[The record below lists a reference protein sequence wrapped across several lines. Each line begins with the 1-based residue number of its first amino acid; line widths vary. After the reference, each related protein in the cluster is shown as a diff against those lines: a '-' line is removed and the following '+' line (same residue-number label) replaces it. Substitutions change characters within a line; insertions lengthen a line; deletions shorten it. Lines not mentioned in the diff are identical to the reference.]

1 MSDHLPCKDCNSKC
15 NSVFCDLTHDEIKK
29 ISDTKR
35 CITYS
40 KGQTIF
46 TENTNPVGLFCVKHG
61 KIKLTKNQENGRD
74 QIFRFAKDGD
84 LLGFR
89 SFLSNQPYAVS
100 AVTLEESTVC
110 YIPKESFFDT
120 IKKSENLTGSLFS
133 KLNDDLNFAE
143 ERLSTISNK
152 SLRER
157 VAEALIIFEKTYG
170 FLEDGN
176 TINLQLSREEIAQF
190 IGTATESLIRFLSEF
205 DKDGI
210 IELRGKK
217 IKILDLKKLE
227 KTANLLD

>member
-1 MSDHLPCKDCNSKC
+1 MSDNLPCKDCTSKC
-15 NSVFCDLTHDEIKK
+15 SSVFCDLTHDDLKK

-46 TENTNPVGLFCVKHG
+46 IENTNPAGIFCVKQG

-74 QIFRFAKDGD
+74 QIFRFAKGGD

-100 AVTLEESTVC
+100 AITLEESIVC
-110 YIPKESFFDT
+110 YIPKESFYDT
-120 IKKSENLTGSLFS
+120 IKKSENLTGNLFT
-133 KLNDDLNFAE
+133 KLNHDLNFAE
-143 ERLSTISNK
+143 DRLSTISNK

-170 FLEDGN
+170 FLEDGK

-190 IGTATESLIRFLSEF
+190 VGTATESLIRFLSEF
-205 DKDGI
+205 YKDGI
-210 IELRGKK
+210 IELSGKK

-227 KTANLLD
+227 KTANLSD

>member
-1 MSDHLPCKDCNSKC
+1 MHYLQQRTNNIYRKYQSGWSFLRETWKNK
-15 NSVFCDLTHDEIKK
+15 THKK
-29 ISDTKR
+29 SRKWYR
-35 CITYS
+35 S
-40 KGQTIF
+40 
-46 TENTNPVGLFCVKHG
+46 N
-61 KIKLTKNQENGRD
+61 
-74 QIFRFAKDGD
+74 FRFAKDGD

-110 YIPKESFFDT
+110 YIPKESFYDT

-133 KLNDDLNFAE
+133 KLNDELNFAE
-143 ERLSTISNK
+143 DRLSTISNK

-170 FLEDGN
+170 FLEDGK
-176 TINLQLSREEIAQF
+176 TINLLLSRDEIAQF

-210 IELRGKK
+210 IELTGKK
-217 IKILDLKKLE
+217 IKILDLKKLK